1 MKIKGEFYMTTRTL
15 IDILENR
22 LKACKC
28 NPTEAQ
34 LLVDVIQRL
43 KKLLEIESSGAD
55 DGSGEY

>member
-1 MKIKGEFYMTTRTL
+1 MTTRTL

-43 KKLLEIESSGAD
+43 KKLIEIESSGAD